1 MKTREI
7 TYVALFAAVMA
18 VLGMVPPITLSFTP
32 VPIVLQTLGVVL
44 AGGILGARLGFM
56 SQATFLLLVAA
67 GLPLL
72 SGGRGGIGVFV
83 GPSAGY
89 LFSYPIV
96 AALLGFL
103 LSRFQVLTLKKI
115 LLVNLTAGVFTLYLF
130 GIPVQ
135 AFVMDLPLVHTIKI
149 SLVYIPGDLMKATVA
164 SYLVYKLRKSTVIAR
179 QFAKAG

>member
-1 MKTREI
+1 MKAKDI

-18 VLGMVPPITLSFTP
+18 VLGMVPPIMLSFTP
-32 VPIVLQTLGVVL
+32 VPIVLQTLGVIL
-44 AGGILGARLGFM
+44 AGGVLGARLGFM
-56 SQATFLLLVAA
+56 SQVTFLLLVAA

-103 LSRFQVLTLKKI
+103 LSRFQVVTFKKI
-115 LLVNLTAGVFTLYLF
+115 LLVNLTSGVFTLYLF
-130 GIPVQ
+130 GVPVQ
-135 AFVMDLPLVHTIKI
+135 ALVMDLPLIHTIKI
-149 SLVYIPGDLMKATVA
+149 SLVYIPGDLLKAAVA
-164 SYLVYKLRKSTVIAR
+164 SYLVFKLRKSAVIAR